1 MIKETK
7 KFVWM
12 MGGLG
17 NVLFQGFAGYLLQ
30 KNHSVYYVNNL
41 TKSNFI
47 TNKILKWTIHDT
59 SISEIIFDN
68 QLHFSNLKTL
78 VKLISISFKKNNFLN
93 DKCHYL
99 FESEDSFSSMY
110 THYFGYFQS
119 KTFILERKNIFLDY
133 CNLIHEKLIKS
144 LPKEQISDVVV
155 HYRWGDSDWAKENT
169 EYYEK
174 VKNELIKN
182 NYRNI
187 VVVTDDLKQA
197 HCFFSEINNIS
208 IQRKSISEDFSQIFY
223 SKTLFIAPSTFSWW
237 ACHLGVAKNQV
248 FIPEKIYD
256 KIGFFSNCNVSIL

>member
-1 MIKETK
+1 MSKETK

-47 TNKILKWTIHDT
+47 TNKILKWTIHDD
-59 SISEIIFDN
+59 SISKIIFDN
-68 QLHFSNLKTL
+68 QLHFSKLKTL
-78 VKLISISFKKNNFLN
+78 AKLILISLKKNNLFN
-93 DKCHYL
+93 EKCHYL
-99 FESEDSFSSMY
+99 FESEDSFSTNY

-169 EYYEK
+169 DYYEK
-174 VKNELIKN
+174 VKNKLIKN

-187 VVVTDDLKQA
+187 VIVTDDLKQA

-223 SKTLFIAPSTFSWW
+223 SKTLFMAPSTFSWW

-256 KIGFFSNCNVSIL
+256 QIGFFSNCNFSIL